1 MPNLRTL
8 GFVLGRRYEALQEF
22 LRILTPILPDLHEV
36 LILTSETKELECTDQ
51 LHELFHNFVLAR
63 TGTLTRMS
71 IPRMKN
77 VEVLHPLKDYIP
89 RFEVRF
95 NLYYLITL
103 RLPLMCFVQVS
114 ECTEFP
120 LFFQHQL

>member
-8 GFVLGRRYEALQEF
+8 GFVFGLRRRYDTLPGL
-22 LRILTPILPDLHEV
+22 LRILAPILPDLHEV
-36 LILTSETKELECTDQ
+36 LFLTSVTKELECTD
-51 LHELFHNFVLAR
+51 ELCDLFRNFVLAR

-77 VEVLHPLKDYIP
+77 VEVLYPLKDYVA

-95 NLYYLITL
+95 
-103 RLPLMCFVQVS
+103 
-114 ECTEFP
+114 
-120 LFFQHQL
+120 

>member
-8 GFVLGRRYEALQEF
+8 GFVLGRRYDALQGL
-22 LRILTPILPDLHEV
+22 LRILTHILPDLHEV
-36 LILTSETKELECTDQ
+36 LFLTSETEELECTDQ

-63 TGTLTRMS
+63 AGTLTRMS

-77 VEVLHPLKDYIP
+77 VEGLYSLKDYIP
-89 RFEVRF
+89 RFEVRY

-103 RLPLMCFVQVS
+103 RLSLICFAQVS
-114 ECTEFP
+114 ECSQFP
-120 LFFQHQL
+120 LFF